1 MIKSAAP
8 EVKRERKKSLYLQEL
23 ISIFRE
29 LLSDPRLSES
39 DVDVLSKIYINRVDL
54 SADGG
59 MIYVFFATYEEPGQ
73 QIFDDAFKV
82 LKYFKKAMRYAFAQQ
97 VAARYTPDL
106 QFFYDA
112 TKEKE
117 RRIEE
122 LFDKVAQQ
130 HNKE

>member
-29 LLSDPRLSES
+29 LLSDPRLSKS

-82 LKYFKKAMRYAFAQQ
+82 LKYFKKTMRHAFAQQ

-106 QFFYDA
+106 HFFYDVI
-112 TKEKE
+112 KEKE

-122 LFDKVAQQ
+122 LFDKVSQQ
-130 HNKE
+130 NKE